1 MEQRTCAVCK
11 ETLPADAFYSKSRS
25 TCKGCRKKAVAA
37 RRDRLRAEGR
47 CIECRSP
54 LKGSGTLC
62 LGCKKI
68 HLDRHHANKERY
80 SETSK
85 SRRRKLK
92 LAAMAAYGGAYCL
105 CCGEEHI
112 EFLTI
117 DHIEKNGAEHRREM
131 LKEKGWNVSSKSL
144 SGSHL
149 YLWLKENNY
158 PSGFR
163 VLCFN
168 CNTALGHFG
177 YCPHGGTFQKK
188 AQETSEP

>member
-1 MEQRTCAVCK
+1 MEHRTCVTCR
-11 ETLPADAFYSKSRS
+11 ETLPDDAFYSRSRN

-37 RRDRLRAEGR
+37 RREKLKSEGR

-54 LKGSGTLC
+54 LKGGGTLC

-80 SETSK
+80 GATSK
-85 SRRRKLK
+85 KRRRELK
-92 LAAMAAYGGAYCL
+92 LAALMAYGGPSCA
-105 CCGEEHI
+105 CCKEEHL

-131 LKEKGWNVSSKSL
+131 LKEKGWKGDERGM
-144 SGSHL
+144 SGSHT
-149 YLWLKENNY
+149 YLWLKQNNY
-158 PSGFR
+158 PPGFR

-168 CNTALGHFG
+168 CNFSLGHFG
-177 YCPHGGTFQKK
+177 YCPHGGIVG
-188 AQETSEP
+188 AQQTALVTP